1 MKIGTKLIAIITVI
15 NLICIGGL
23 TVSSMMFTRNQ
34 VSSMAQENVRVVAGD
49 TGKQIRTW
57 FENIFIEIRG
67 LGQIMSRFD
76 TIKAEDR
83 RYFFNHMLQS
93 IAEENLNV
101 TGVWAIFEPNALD
114 GMDAAFIN
122 TEGSDAS
129 GRFLSYFYRSEPKG
143 RIFHE
148 AVVDYDNNGP
158 DGDYYH
164 TSLWSGEEAIIEP
177 FYYEV
182 AGTRVLMTS
191 LTVPIV
197 NNGKTIGVV
206 GADIGLTEIG
216 GITGLIK
223 PFGTGKTSVFSHT
236 GIIVAHPDSADRM
249 GKNMLDTE
257 TDTMGNQL
265 ESLEKAINDGK
276 EFHTETFSVL
286 DNTDMTISVSPFTVG
301 NSKTPWSVVIS
312 VPVKTIM
319 APVARM
325 TSVFIILGIVILGL
339 VTVVIL
345 IITRSITSPLK
356 PMAQVFT
363 AIGEGDFTQVLE
375 ARSKDEIGDIG
386 RSLNQT
392 MEKIRALIFTIK
404 NKAAALSNT
413 GADLA
418 SNMTET
424 AAAINRIASN
434 VKNVGNKVITQSASV
449 TETHATMEQMTINID
464 KLTRHVEDQINSVTE
479 SSSAIE
485 EMLANIGSVTRTIA
499 NNAEKVKE
507 LSEASAFGK
516 ISLNEMVDN
525 IKEIAKESEGLLAI
539 NSVIED
545 IASQTSLLSMNAAI
559 EAAHAGDS
567 GKGFAVVANE
577 IRILAQSSS
586 TQSKTINAVIKKIKE
601 SMDKISLSTV
611 NVLNKFETIEGDIKV
626 VSEQIENIRSA
637 MEEQSAGSKQILD
650 AVGQLNENTKQV
662 KGGSME
668 MLEGSKEVIN
678 ESKNLEILTQE
689 IAGGMSEMSAG
700 ANQINSA
707 VNQVNEISNKNKN
720 DIETLVREVSRFK
733 VE

>member
-1 MKIGTKLIAIITVI
+1 MKIGTKLIVIITVI

-23 TVSSMMFTRNQ
+23 TVSSMMFTRKQ
-34 VSSMAQENVRVVAGD
+34 VSSMAHENVLVVAGD

-57 FENIFIEIRG
+57 FENIFIEIRA
-67 LGQIMSRFD
+67 LSQVMSRFEN
-76 TIKAEDR
+76 IRAEDR
-83 RYFFNHMLQS
+83 RLFFNHMLQS
-93 IAEENLNV
+93 IAEENLNLI
-101 TGVWAIFEPNALD
+101 GVWAVFEPNALD
-114 GMDAAFIN
+114 GRDAEFIN

-129 GRFLSYFYRSEPKG
+129 GRFLSYYYRSEPKG
-143 RIFHE
+143 KISYE

-164 TSLWSGEEAIIEP
+164 TSLWSGKEAIIEP
-177 FYYEV
+177 FYYEI
-182 AGTRVLMTS
+182 AGIKMLMTS
-191 LTVPIV
+191 LTVPII
-197 NNGKTIGVV
+197 NNGKTVGVV

-216 GITGLIK
+216 TITESIK
-223 PFGTGKTSVFSHT
+223 PFGTGKTSVFSNA
-236 GIIVAHPDSADRM
+236 GIIVAHPDSADRV
-249 GKNMLDTE
+249 GENILDTE
-257 TDTMGNQL
+257 ADTMGNQL
-265 ESLEKAINDGK
+265 NSLVKAIVDGI
-276 EFHTETFSVL
+276 EFSGEAFSTL
-286 DNTDMTISVSPFTVG
+286 DNTDMTISASPFTVG
-301 NSKTPWSVVIS
+301 NSSTPWSVVVS
-312 VPVKTIM
+312 VPLKTIM
-319 APVARM
+319 APVSRM
-325 TSVFIILGIVILGL
+325 TTIFIILGVVILGL

-375 ARSKDEIGDIG
+375 AKSKDEIGDIG

-404 NKAAALSNT
+404 NKATALSNT

-418 SNMTET
+418 SNMTQT

-434 VKNVGNKVITQSASV
+434 IQNVGNKVITQSASV
-449 TETHATMEQMTINID
+449 TETSATMEQMTHNID
-464 KLTRHVEDQINSVTE
+464 KLSQHVEDQINSVTE

-507 LSEASAFGK
+507 LSEASEFGK

-567 GKGFAVVANE
+567 GRGFAVVANE

-601 SMDKISLSTV
+601 SMDKISLSTA
-611 NVLNKFETIEGDIKV
+611 NVLNKFETIEGDIKA

-650 AVGQLNENTKQV
+650 AVGKLNENTRQV
-662 KGGSME
+662 KSGSME
-668 MLEGSKEVIN
+668 MLEGSKEVIS

-689 IAGGMSEMSAG
+689 ISGGMSEMSAG
-700 ANQINSA
+700 ANQINAA
-707 VNQVNEISNKNKN
+707 VIQVNEISTKNKD
-720 DIETLVREVSRFK
+720 DIETLAQEVSRFK

>member
-1 MKIGTKLIAIITVI
+1 MKIGTKLVAIITVI
-15 NLICIGGL
+15 NLLCIGGL
-23 TVSSMMFTRNQ
+23 TISSMLFTRSQ
-34 VSSMAQENVRVVAGD
+34 VSTMAHDNVRIVAGD

-57 FENIFIEIRG
+57 FENIFIEVRG
-67 LGQIMSRFD
+67 LGQIMSRFE
-76 TIKAEDR
+76 TVKTEDR

-101 TGVWAIFEPNALD
+101 IGVWAIFEPNALD
-114 GMDAAFIN
+114 GRDTEFIN

-143 RIFHE
+143 KISHE

-164 TSLWSGEEAIIEP
+164 TSLWTGQEAIIEP
-177 FYYEV
+177 FYYEI
-182 AGTRVLMTS
+182 AGTKVLMTS
-191 LTVPIV
+191 LTVPIIS
-197 NNGKTIGVV
+197 NGKTVGVV

-216 GITGLIK
+216 TITEVIK
-223 PFGTGKTSVFSHT
+223 PFGTGKTSVFSNT
-236 GIIVAHPDSADRM
+236 GIIVAHPDSAARV
-249 GKNMLDTE
+249 GENIRDTE
-257 TDTMGNQL
+257 ADTMGNQL
-265 ESLEKAINDGK
+265 DSLVKAINEGN
-276 EFHTETFSVL
+276 EYNCEAYSAL
-286 DNTDMTISVSPFTVG
+286 DDSDMTISVSPFLVG
-301 NSKTPWSVVIS
+301 NSVTPWSVVIS

-319 APVARM
+319 APVSRM
-325 TSVFIILGIVILGL
+325 TTVFIILGIAILGL
-339 VTVVIL
+339 VTIVIL

-363 AIGEGDFTQVLE
+363 AIGEGDFTQSLE
-375 ARSKDEIGDIG
+375 ARSKDEIGDIS

-404 NKAAALSNT
+404 SKATALSNT
-413 GADLA
+413 GGDLA
-418 SNMTET
+418 SNMTQT
-424 AAAINRIASN
+424 AAAINKITSSIR
-434 VKNVGNKVITQSASV
+434 KVGDKVITQSASV
-449 TETHATMEQMTINID
+449 TETNATMEQITVNID
-464 KLTRHVEDQINSVTE
+464 KLSQHVESQIQSVTE

-499 NNAEKVKE
+499 NNVEKVKE
-507 LSEASAFGK
+507 LSEASEYGK
-516 ISLNEMVDN
+516 MSLNEMIDN
-525 IKEIAKESEGLLAI
+525 IKEIAKESEGLLTI

-586 TQSKTINAVIKKIKE
+586 TQSKTINTVIRKIKE

-611 NVLNKFETIEGDIKV
+611 NVLNKFETIEEDIKA

-637 MEEQSAGSKQILD
+637 MEEQSTGSKQILD
-650 AVGQLNENTKQV
+650 AVGHLNEITRQV

-678 ESKNLEILTQE
+678 ESKNLEMLTQE
-689 IAGGMSEMSAG
+689 ISGGMNEMSAG
-700 ANQINSA
+700 ANQINAA
-707 VNQVNEISNKNKN
+707 VIQVNEISNKNKD
-720 DIETLVREVSRFK
+720 DIEILVQEVSRFK